1 MAVVINGNGAV
12 TGLTALPDSAMAEGS
27 IIQVVSTFKGDVFS
41 TTSTSLTD
49 ITGFAL
55 TITPSS
61 NSSKI
66 LIISTCGWSNNTNTD
81 AVSGFQLVKVVGGT
95 ASNIAEPDTSTTH
108 GTTAV
113 QSNPNGNTGFSQQRW
128 HYTFLDS
135 PATTSAV
142 TYKWQS
148 KVFSSGTT
156 LHINRRAF
164 DSSGGTTNDMQTT
177 ATITA
182 MEVSA

>member
-1 MAVVINGNGAV
+1 MSQLKVNSIVPVGGLPSGASGGGVIQ
-12 TGLTALPDSAMAEGS
+12 T
-27 IIQVVSTFKGDVFS
+27 VSVFKGDVFT
-41 TTSTSLTD
+41 TTSATLVD

-66 LIISTCGWSNNTNTD
+66 LIISTCGWSNNSNTV
-81 AVSGFQLVKVVGGT
+81 AFASFQLVKVVGGT
-95 ASNIAEPDTSTTH
+95 ASNIATPDTSTTF
-108 GTTAV
+108 GTTA
-113 QSNPNGNTGFSQQRW
+113 SRTNPNSATGNTLNSW
-128 HYTFLDS
+128 NYTFLDS

-142 TYKWQS
+142 TYKWQTQAL
-148 KVFSSGTT
+148 SGST
-156 LHINRRAF
+156 LHINRRAL

-182 MEVSA
+182 LEVTN

>member
-1 MAVVINGNGAV
+1 MSQLKVNSIVPVGGLPTGASGGGVIQ
-12 TGLTALPDSAMAEGS
+12 T
-27 IIQVVSTFKGDVFS
+27 VSVFKGDTFS

-66 LIISTCGWSNNTNTD
+66 LIISTCGWSNGTNTD
-81 AVSGFQLVKVVGGT
+81 AVSAFQLVKVVGGT
-95 ASNIAEPDTSTTH
+95 ATNIAVPDTSTTN
-108 GTTAV
+108 GGTAV
-113 QSNPNGNTGFSQQRW
+113 QSNPNTNSGFSQQRW

-142 TYKWQS
+142 TYKWQT
-148 KVFSSGTT
+148 KTFSGAT
-156 LHINRRAF
+156 LHINRRAL

-182 MEVSA
+182 MEITG